1 LQQALSERGV
11 GHRARNHRRGRLRAK
26 VPYDSSAME
35 LLAEPSAAPAIEEIA
50 AAVRRAPEPRHGGP
64 LVLLRFMRANG
75 MLTPRYAL
83 LLARYLLLKL
93 RFGKRLQTNGI
104 CFICPGVRLELGR
117 RATLR
122 IGRWAWIGHGCKL
135 RVHEGEVNIG
145 AKTVIGQECTISA
158 FQHVS
163 IGRECILA
171 DRVML
176 IDFDHGVTEVERP
189 IRLQGIYKRDVRIG
203 HNVWMGYGAC
213 VLRGVSIGDNS
224 IVGTSSVVTKD
235 FPANSVL
242 GGAPARLIR
251 MRQTPR
257 AMRWE

>member
-1 LQQALSERGV
+1 
-11 GHRARNHRRGRLRAK
+11 
-26 VPYDSSAME
+26 ME
-35 LLAEPSAAPAIEEIA
+35 LVTDLSAGPAVEEIA
-50 AAVRRAPEPRHGGP
+50 ASVRRAPEPLHGGP
-64 LVLLRFMRANG
+64 LALLRFMRANR

-83 LLARYLLLKL
+83 LLARYALLKL
-93 RFGKRLQTNGI
+93 RFGKRLQTEGI
-104 CFICPGVRLELGR
+104 CFICPGVKLELGR
-117 RATLR
+117 HATLR
-122 IGRWAWIGHGCKL
+122 VGRWAWIGHGCKL
-135 RVHEGEVNIG
+135 RVHEGEVSIG

-203 HNVWMGYGAC
+203 HNVWIGYGAC

>member
-1 LQQALSERGV
+1 
-11 GHRARNHRRGRLRAK
+11 
-26 VPYDSSAME
+26 ME